1 MIKNS
6 VCISIKGLVQGVG
19 FRPFIYR
26 LAQKH
31 QLKGN
36 VTNRSDGV
44 VVKVHGDENVIEK
57 FQQDIIRYAPHA
69 ALIKNISSV
78 LIDENSFSDFKILP
92 SEKNDLL
99 DTEISPDI
107 AVCSDCLNDL
117 KTQKH
122 RINYPFINCTN
133 CGPRFSII
141 KGIPYDRVKTTM
153 DTFEMCTDCHFEY
166 HNVDDRRFH
175 AQPVACNFCGPKY
188 QYQKHQIDESDF
200 TQIIKQIA
208 SQLKNGDVLAIK
220 GLGGYHLICDAQN
233 QQSVKRIRK
242 IKEREAKPFAVM
254 FRNIHAVEQFCLLNA
269 NEQKELESWRRPIVI
284 LDEKKQL
291 CHSVNQGIKSLGVI
305 LPYLPLHYLLFEYL
319 EIPAIVFT
327 SANRS
332 EEPLIANDALAN
344 DQFYRLTDGLLSHNR
359 EIYNPLDDSVVKLNR
374 NSLSVIRR
382 SRGYVPTPVELNR
395 RVDSILATGA
405 EQKNTFCLGKEYN
418 AILSQHIGDLKNYE
432 TYQFYIDTIEKF
444 FDLFH
449 FNPQFIVCDMHPAYL
464 TTKFANEFVHLYLKD
479 DRSRIIQVQHH
490 HAHIASCLAEH
501 QIEQNVIGVSFDGTG
516 YGTDGKIWGGEF
528 LICDTKSFQRF
539 AHFDYIKMP
548 GGDHAAKEPWRMAL
562 AYLEKYFGHQ
572 GNWTDLRCF
581 KNVNQQSISLLRNM
595 LQNNVNSPLTSS
607 AGRLFD
613 AVACILNLCTE
624 NSFDAE
630 APMRLE
636 SIIDKSVT
644 ESYPYQVLDKTIKF
658 DCTLEAIISDIDK
671 IPVTIISA
679 KFHNTIINSII
690 DLSEMI
696 RKETGINKVVLSG
709 GVFQNGYLLGKSME
723 QLKSNKFNVYTNEQV
738 PANDGGI
745 AIGQLIVASN
755 NI

>member
-26 LAQKH
+26 LAHKH
-31 QLKGN
+31 NLKGN

-44 VVKVHGDENVIEK
+44 VVKVCGDVNVIEK
-57 FQQDIIRYAPHA
+57 FQQDIIRFAPQA

-78 LIDENSFSDFKILP
+78 LINDNSFSDFEILP
-92 SEKNDLL
+92 SQKNDQL

-107 AVCSDCLNDL
+107 AVCNDCLNDL

-153 DTFEMCTDCHFEY
+153 DAFEICHNCHIEY

-175 AQPVACNFCGPKY
+175 AQPVACNFCGPGY
-188 QYQKHQIDESDF
+188 QYHQHPIDGKNF

-208 SQLKNGDVLAIK
+208 GQIQKGDVLAVK

-233 QQSVKRIRK
+233 QQSVNKIRK

-254 FRNIHAVEQFCLLNA
+254 FKNINAVSQYCFLSA
-269 NEQKELESWRRPIVI
+269 NERKELESWRRPIVI
-284 LDEKKQL
+284 LNEKKQL
-291 CHSVNQGIKSLGVI
+291 CYSVNQGVSSLGAI
-305 LPYLPLHYLLFEYL
+305 LPYLPFHYLLFEYL
-319 EIPAIVFT
+319 KIPAIVFT
-327 SANRS
+327 SANKS
-332 EEPLIANDALAN
+332 EEPLIADDTLAKE
-344 DQFYRLTDGLLSHNR
+344 QFYHLTEGLLSHNR
-359 EIYNPLDDSVVKLNR
+359 EIYNPLDDSVVKLNKSTL
-374 NSLSVIRR
+374 NIIRR
-382 SRGYVPTPVELNR
+382 SRGYVPAPVEL
-395 RVDSILATGA
+395 SKKAEGIFATGA

-418 AILSQHIGDLKNYE
+418 GIMSQHIGDLKNYK
-432 TYQFYIDTIEKF
+432 TFQFYTNTIEKF

-449 FNPQFIVCDMHPAYL
+449 FNPQCIACDMHPAYL
-464 TTKFANEFVHLYLKD
+464 TTKFADDFLHRYLKD
-479 DRSRIIQVQHH
+479 DRSCIVQVQHH

-501 QIEQNVIGVSFDGTG
+501 QIEEEVIGVSFDGTG
-516 YGTDGKIWGGEF
+516 YGTDEKIWGGEF

-539 AHFDYIKMP
+539 AHFDYVKMP
-548 GGDHAAKEPWRMAL
+548 GGDYAGKEPWRMAL

-572 GNWTDLRCF
+572 NHWTDLSCF
-581 KNVNQQSISLLRNM
+581 KNVNQKSISLVRKM

-613 AVACILNLCTE
+613 AIACILNLCTE

-636 SIIDKSVT
+636 SVIDQSVT
-644 ESYPYQVLDKTIKF
+644 SAYPFHVFDHKIKF
-658 DCTLEAIISDIDK
+658 DCTLEAIISDLKK
-671 IPVTIISA
+671 IPVSNISA
-679 KFHNTIINSII
+679 KFHNTIINVVI

-696 RKETGINKVVLSG
+696 RKETGVNKVVLSG

-723 QLKSNKFNVYTNEQV
+723 KLKNKKFNVYTNEQV

-745 AIGQLIVASN
+745 ALGQLIVASN
-755 NI
+755 NL